1 MNRELIKTE
10 LAIVLRPNQL
20 RRAVKDSQTGLT
32 SNQLLLKNS
41 LTASRLVDEWSGT
54 TAQLNCVVELKDVA
68 STDEIP
74 TLADVNAAFGNS
86 TSVEIIVRH
95 LQSVFRYAG
104 IELPDAQLAETS
116 MSILSSYWYLNL
128 AELCIFFS
136 QLKNGSRGQFVWGAK
151 INNQAIMVALADFCK
166 DRRREIERKE
176 SEKIRQEV
184 EKGYSRNETLVKD
197 IVLGTQSIK
206 EEREKAKRDYKA
218 FCAFFPH
225 LPEQYNPIT
234 LWKAWGGDKD
244 ALQGIYGDN
253 VPPIEVAEM
262 DIGRYLCQ
270 YNIAKNK
277 EK

>member
-1 MNRELIKTE
+1 MLH
-10 LAIVLRPNQL
+10 PNQL

-32 SNQLLLKNS
+32 SNQLLLRNTS
-41 LTASRLVDEWSGT
+41 TASRLVDEWSGT

-68 STDEIP
+68 SADEIP

-104 IELPDAQLAETS
+104 IELPDSQLAETS

-136 QLKNGSRGQFVWGAK
+136 QLKNGSRGQFVWGSK

-184 EKGYSRNETLVKD
+184 EKGYSRNENLVKD
-197 IVLGTQSIK
+197 IVLGAQSIK
-206 EEREKAKRDYKA
+206 EKREKAKRDYKA
-218 FCAFFPH
+218 FCEFFPC
-225 LPEQYNPIT
+225 LPDEYKPEV
-234 LWKAWGGDKD
+234 LWKAWGGNNE
-244 ALQGIYGDN
+244 ALHEVYGDN
-253 VPPIEVAEM
+253 IPAADVAEK
-262 DIGRYLCQ
+262 DIGRYLCN
-270 YNIAKNK
+270 YNIVKSK
-277 EK
+277 ELGK